1 MFSFAILARLARA
14 LLPEVLMAISIP
26 ADEQVL
32 ERQRAFAGGK
42 LQELV
47 LTDKAI
53 YYEGQR
59 APIATWISAI
69 LLPVLAIIGLGLFYY
84 YLRGGRLMVRHSL
97 ERIDAVTVRRIP
109 MPGIAQIGAVLALI
123 FGVNFGLHIYLQ
135 DYDWQRGLLFGYGVT
150 VALCLVAAIILV
162 RFQLSSLSVN
172 ALNGN
177 FTYDAY
183 GAFGDLQRV
192 QDRIWLARGA
202 LMSRLLLGPSGFP
215 QPSGP
220 SATPNPAPSSTP
232 AASPAPVQMQK
243 QDKRN
248 RRR

>member
-1 MFSFAILARLARA
+1 
-14 LLPEVLMAISIP
+14 MAISIP
-26 ADEQVL
+26 TDERVL
-32 ERQRAFAGGK
+32 ERQTAFAGGK

-59 APIATWISAI
+59 APIATWISAV
-69 LLPVLAIIGLGLFYY
+69 LLPILAFVGLGLFYY

-109 MPGIAQIGAVLALI
+109 MPGIAQIGGLLALV
-123 FGVNFGLHIYLQ
+123 FGVNFGLHAYLEHH
-135 DYDWQRGLLFGYGVT
+135 DWAKGLLVGYA
-150 VALCLVAAIILV
+150 VAVVLCLLAALVLV

-172 ALNGN
+172 SVNGN

-192 QDRIWLARGA
+192 QDRIWQARAELMNRLFVVASGLPLAA
-202 LMSRLLLGPSGFP
+202 
-215 QPSGP
+215 
-220 SATPNPAPSSTP
+220 PAPDP
-232 AASPAPVQMQK
+232 PAPK
-243 QDKRN
+243 AEKRE
-248 RRR
+248 RRK